1 MAYFA
6 EVQFHIDDRLFHRFF
21 DWMFRYLRDRED
33 IERWQAVI
41 IYPTRTIET
50 KYKLAYEVFSLVRK
64 CSGYLDE
71 FFASSP
77 SSAISIEESLA
88 LKILELIIEKEE
100 TVLAS
105 AKNLIGR
112 VSRELADEDLAWEML
127 KYIETVVSCKLR
139 LFVKKDLE
147 AMLYTETDVKPP
159 LSFDEFFKQK
169 SIKQCKQEAI
179 EKGLLELVP
188 RLLTLGLTVE
198 QLAEILEL
206 TVEQVRQ
213 AANTS
218 PEAATLMEVELP

>member
-1 MAYFA
+1 MADFA
-6 EVQFHIDDRLFHRFF
+6 EVQFHIDDRLFNRFF

-33 IERWQAVI
+33 IERWHAVI

-50 KYKLAYEVFSLVRK
+50 KYKLAHEVLLSSPQVQRI
-64 CSGYLDE
+64 YLDE

-112 VSRELADEDLAWEML
+112 VSLELDEDLAWEML

-147 AMLYTETDVKPP
+147 AMLYTETDVKPL
-159 LSFDEFFKQK
+159 LSFDEFFKRK
-169 SIKQCKQEAI
+169 RIKQCKQEAI
-179 EKGLLELVP
+179 EEGLLELVP

-198 QLAEILEL
+198 KVAWVLKL

-213 AANTS
+213 AAQSRYN
-218 PEAATLMEVELP
+218 